1 MLTSRASDSEETDG
15 STSWKMSLLVS
26 LLMAA
31 LLASCSSSVWP
42 DEFVESVNDS
52 ALYDPPTITLVEGV
66 PYSFV
71 EGTLIGRKNHK
82 FHSDYSYQRAI
93 IIGDK

>member
-1 MLTSRASDSEETDG
+1 MLTLKVLDSKEI
-15 STSWKMSLLVS
+15 SALMSWKMSLLVW
-26 LLMAA
+26 LLTAV
-31 LLASCSSSVWP
+31 LLVSCSSNVWHE
-42 DEFVESVNDS
+42 EFAESVNDS

-66 PYSFV
+66 PYDFV

>member
-1 MLTSRASDSEETDG
+1 MLTLKVLDSKEI
-15 STSWKMSLLVS
+15 SALMSWKMSLLVW
-26 LLMAA
+26 LLTVA
-31 LLASCSSSVWP
+31 LLVSCSSNVWH
-42 DEFVESVNDS
+42 EEYAESVNDS

-66 PYSFV
+66 PYDFV

>member
-1 MLTSRASDSEETDG
+1 MPTSKASDSEETDV
-15 STSWKMSLLVS
+15 STSWKMSLLAS
-26 LLMAA
+26 LLTAA
-31 LLASCSSSVWP
+31 LLASCSSSVWH

-93 IIGDK
+93 IIGNK